1 MIAAIWAK
9 NRENG
14 RFWGF
19 DEYPPSV
26 FAKTPKNSVFWP
38 FLSIFR
44 PFWETLKNRYFWLFL
59 KLLKNQWKIT
69 LQRKKFHSMM
79 IKKSKKSLRS
89 PKPRPKNRPPTLR
102 FKKRK
107 SLRSTSKFRPAR
119 TKYCVIWGHSLKSRY
134 GCDLKLP
141 HFGKKWV
148 LRVRGPIIMPYLS
161 IISCH
166 FWKIFFHF
174 F

>member
-1 MIAAIWAK
+1 
-9 NRENG
+9 
-14 RFWGF
+14 
-19 DEYPPSV
+19 
-26 FAKTPKNSVFWP
+26 
-38 FLSIFR
+38 
-44 PFWETLKNRYFWLFL
+44 
-59 KLLKNQWKIT
+59 
-69 LQRKKFHSMM
+69 M

-134 GCDLKLP
+134 GCDQKLP

-148 LRVRGPIIMPYLS
+148 LRVRGPIIMGYLS

-174 F
+174 FQKLKKLPLERKIDFLMLQEKNFNDEELIKTWKMSFSEKP